1 MTGRRPKSVTP
12 CARPR
17 LGSWLQP
24 PWDWDPGLW
33 CLGAKLEGMQVWGSE
48 AHLGKT
54 QGQGHNR
61 GPPGNRCLEP
71 LTREAAPW
79 HLFRRGGPSPG
90 APWAPSLLSR
100 RHYSAGRG
108 EGALPGPAP
117 SPEKGKT
124 QGLASSSLA
133 KSQLSRLL
141 PTSFPPPRPASSL
154 KGAVSRLVAGG
165 KGDSAGKGWGQGLTS
180 NP

>member
-1 MTGRRPKSVTP
+1 MTGGRPKSVSP
-12 CARPR
+12 WARPR

-33 CLGAKLEGMQVWGSE
+33 CLGAKLEGLQVWGSE

-54 QGQGHNR
+54 QGHGHNR
-61 GPPGNRCLEP
+61 GPPGNCCLEP

-90 APWAPSLLSR
+90 APWAPSLLSWL
-100 RHYSAGRG
+100 HYAAGRRKG
-108 EGALPGPAP
+108 PCLGRLLLQKREKPRASPAP
-117 SPEKGKT
+117 PW
-124 QGLASSSLA
+124 QRAN
-133 KSQLSRLL
+133 L
-141 PTSFPPPRPASSL
+141 PASFPPPHPASSL